1 MRLLHLL
8 AFGSALGL
16 AGCIGAALEGAN
28 MTKDEVV
35 RASNKEAAQ
44 SGDAEAQYKVGN
56 SYCCAPGDGG
66 AVYDNQ
72 KATEW
77 FCRAAYQD
85 HAASQWEL
93 GKIYSGDLVDGVR
106 IIRRAATMVAGA
118 GKDRTNRSLSLMW
131 FELAAQNGN
140 ERAPKEASRLRED
153 MSVAEIAESDL
164 LLENWREAP
173 CEWDD
178 VFAEEPAEG

>member
-1 MRLLHLL
+1 MRLLHTFVL
-8 AFGSALGL
+8 GCALGL

-35 RASNKEAAQ
+35 RANNKEAARA
-44 SGDAEAQYKVGN
+44 GDVEAQYKVGN

-85 HAASQWEL
+85 HAASQLEL

-140 ERAPKEASRLRED
+140 ERAPKEATRLRED
-153 MSVAEIAESDL
+153 MSEAEISDSAM
-164 LLENWREAP
+164 LLENWKETP

-178 VFAEEPAEG
+178 VFTETSAEG